1 MKRFIPILSFALA
14 LTMLFSACSPSGSS
28 NNNAAQVTEVTAKSM
43 RLARIVPKVMLY
55 DETGEHIQVQT
66 DMRLF
71 SGNEIKTGTE
81 GKAGISLDDTKAA
94 TLGSDSDATLHQE
107 GKALAMTLDKGEMYF
122 SVSKPL
128 DDDESFDIS
137 TSTMTMG
144 IRGTSGYVAVVND
157 KECSVILTS
166 GHATIVADGST
177 QEIAAGQCVYVKYT
191 DKGVTFNLFDIS
203 PEDYPLLLLQE
214 LGLDTAILDEV
225 NAQNDGNT
233 KDMVA
238 AMNAYA
244 DVIANAERYDYGKPD
259 TYTATGVYKYAL
271 EETEMVNGVPML
283 LLQQETEEYMYYTRL
298 FQYDPATGSVIAPPD
313 NIKTG
318 VASVGGW
325 RYGINMFDDGSGIM
339 LVHIDGMNGDRIIYR
354 ISIDGNNLNMEL
366 LHKDLL
372 EDDLPAALSY
382 HEITWHDLSDFG
394 AQVRSPLPTDGDR
407 QVFAGTVHY
416 YTADEVLSLQGVTDE
431 RAINAYREQYADQL
445 IGVIVLDETV
455 WIKGIRAGDNVNS
468 PCNIVG
474 IDNDMTQ
481 YDGEHHIFSIPA
493 SVSFPS
499 GVRLPEGP
507 HTGDFHILD

>member
-43 RLARIVPKVMLY
+43 RLARIVPEVMLY
-55 DETGEHIQVQT
+55 DETGEQIQVQT

-71 SGNEIKTGTE
+71 SGNEIQTGKE

-94 TLGSDSDATLHQE
+94 TLGTDSDATLHQE

-128 DDDESFDIS
+128 DNDESFNIS

-191 DKGVTFNLFDIS
+191 DQGVTFDLFDVS

-244 DVIANAERYDYGKPD
+244 DIIANAESYDYGKPD

-271 EETEMVNGVPML
+271 EETDMAEGVPML
-283 LLQQETEEYMYYTRL
+283 LLQQETEEYLYYVRL
-298 FQYDPATGSVIAPPD
+298 FQYDPATGSVIAPTD
-313 NIKTG
+313 SIENG
-318 VASVGGW
+318 VAMLGGLVS
-325 RYGINMFDDGSGIM
+325 RISMFDDGSGIM
-339 LVHIDGMNGDRIIYR
+339 LITYYSTAGDRNIYR
-354 ISIDGNNLNMEL
+354 ISIDGNSLKQEL
-366 LHKDLL
+366 IRTDLFG
-372 EDDLPAALSY
+372 DDLPNALSS
-382 HEITWHDLSDFG
+382 HEITWKDLSKFG
-394 AQVRSPLPTDGDR
+394 AQVRAPLPTDGDR

-416 YTADEVLSLQGVTDE
+416 YSVDEVLALQGITDE
-431 RAINAYREQYADQL
+431 RAIENYRMMYEDQP

-455 WIKGIRAGDNVNS
+455 WIKGIRAGGNVNS
-468 PCNIVG
+468 PYDTVG

-493 SVSFPS
+493 SVSFTS
-499 GVRLPEGP
+499 DVRLPEGP